1 MNKKNIN
8 LINELTKDIIDI
20 YMIEI
25 PIKDMNNVV
34 DKMGGI
40 IKKDNSLSK
49 FSDSYIRKLKN
60 YHYEFEIVIPY
71 GQSNHIS
78 NMHIAKSLGH
88 LFLNMRYNI
97 DNDVWNSQK
106 INEFYKSKNLQEEE
120 QVKEFALALLMPKSE
135 FELIEENGVI
145 NIDKVSKYFNVN
157 QRDASNR
164 AYSLGYIKK

>member
-1 MNKKNIN
+1 MN

-78 NMHIAKSLGH
+78 NMHIAKALGH
-88 LFLNMRYNI
+88 LFLHMRYNI
-97 DNDVWNSQK
+97 DDDIWNSQK